1 MNSLLPTTA
10 ATSSGSD
17 AAGARALAGRA
28 DEQQT
33 LRKATATAET
43 SVSPLAAAAVAGVQ
57 ASFSPESLRALEDSA
72 LAIAGDVKDLV
83 TGVGQ
88 AGAELIGGAADAV
101 DAVGESATHLVNTG
115 ADNLVKGISSV
126 RSSVGEVADAV
137 EGAVTDAAGRAGE
150 AVESAVGYA
159 ALAALAGG
167 ALIDVL
173 A

>member
-1 MNSLLPTTA
+1 MSPLLPTSA
-10 ATSSGSD
+10 GSSGD
-17 AAGARALAGRA
+17 ALGARAVAPRT
-28 DEQQT
+28 DEST
-33 LRKATATAET
+33 ARK
-43 SVSPLAAAAVAGVQ
+43 AAAAEPGVAPAAVASAASAGVQ
-57 ASFSPESLRALEDSA
+57 TSFSAESLRALEDSA
-72 LAIAGDVKDLV
+72 LAIAGEVKGLV

-88 AGAELIGGAADAV
+88 AGADLIGGAADAI
-101 DAVGESATHLVNTG
+101 DAVGESAIHLVNTG

-137 EGAVTDAAGRAGE
+137 EGAVTDAAGRAGD